1 MNEVIQ
7 SIPPS
12 VSLSIT
18 SKAKAL
24 AAAGENVC
32 SFAAGEPDFDTPAII
47 KSAAAQALE
56 RGETKYTPVA
66 GLLSLREA
74 IVEKLKKEN
83 GLAYTP
89 DQIIVS
95 DGAKHSLFNVFMA
108 ICAPGDEVLI
118 PAPYWL
124 SYPEMVKI
132 AGGVPVVVPTEEAR
146 DFKVTPE
153 ALEAAI
159 TDRTRAVVINSPSN
173 PIGVVYTGE
182 DLKALADVAVKH
194 DILII
199 SDEIYEKMVY
209 DGVKHVSIGS
219 FGDDVFSRT
228 ITVNGFSKAFSM
240 TGWRLGYFA
249 APLPIVKTASTLQ
262 SHSTSGPNTF
272 AQFGGIA
279 ALTSAAA
286 DVEEMVTAFAERRIF
301 LYEKLTASPASTRR
315 GHSTCFRIYRR
326 SGWILSRSPHACWRR
341 QRLPWFRARPSVR
354 TPISACP
361 TRVANRTSKRES
373 PGWLISWLNCRIRG
387 ETRGVG
393 LRRPR
398 DGAALLGAEAIC
410 EMVAFQRIDDRAVLW
425 QSG

>member
-146 DFKVTPE
+146 DFKVSPE

-301 LYEKLTASPASTRR
+301 LYEKLTAINGVSCVNPQGAFYMLPNISSFGLDSVTFAS
-315 GHSTCFRIYRR
+315 
-326 SGWILSRSPHACWRR
+326 
-341 QRLPWFRARPSVR
+341 RLLEEAK
-354 TPISACP
+354 
-361 TRVANRTSKRES
+361 VAVV
-373 PGWLISWLNCRIRG
+373 P
-387 ETRGVG
+387 
-393 LRRPR
+393 
-398 DGAALLGAEAIC
+398 GAAFGADANIRMSYACSKQNIEEGVSRLADF
-410 EMVAFQRIDDRAVLW
+410 VAKL
-425 QSG
+425 

>member
-301 LYEKLTASPASTRR
+301 LYEKLTAINGVSCVNPQGAFYMLPNISSFGLDSVTFAS
-315 GHSTCFRIYRR
+315 
-326 SGWILSRSPHACWRR
+326 
-341 QRLPWFRARPSVR
+341 RLLEEAK
-354 TPISACP
+354 
-361 TRVANRTSKRES
+361 VAVV
-373 PGWLISWLNCRIRG
+373 P
-387 ETRGVG
+387 
-393 LRRPR
+393 
-398 DGAALLGAEAIC
+398 GAAFGADANIRMSYACSKQNIEEGVSRLADF
-410 EMVAFQRIDDRAVLW
+410 VAKL
-425 QSG
+425 